1 MVSSSPTTLAT
12 SPAAALGAPPTQ
24 LLMLENALVW
34 KALIV
39 LAMRGSPILNLV
51 KGFGDA
57 PAEILEAKDAK
68 TRKSRLKIWH
78 MLPRLLAINRYY
90 GSS

>member
-1 MVSSSPTTLAT
+1 
-12 SPAAALGAPPTQ
+12 
-24 LLMLENALVW
+24 
-34 KALIV
+34 
-39 LAMRGSPILNLV
+39 MRGSPILNLV